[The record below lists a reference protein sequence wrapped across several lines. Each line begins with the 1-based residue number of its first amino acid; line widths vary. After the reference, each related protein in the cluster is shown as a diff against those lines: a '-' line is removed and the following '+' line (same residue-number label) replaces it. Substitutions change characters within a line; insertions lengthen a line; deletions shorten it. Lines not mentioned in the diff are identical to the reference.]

1 MALSSLLLT
10 RDSFTLTPNHMKLN
24 VLLFYHSYAAQI
36 KITNTCVAFFPLIKF
51 LPVFTYMYKEKKV

>member
-10 RDSFTLTPNHMKLN
+10 RDSFTLTLNHMKLN
-24 VLLFYHSYAAQI
+24 VLLFYHSYTAQI
-36 KITNTCVAFFPLIKF
+36 KITNTCVGFFPLIKF